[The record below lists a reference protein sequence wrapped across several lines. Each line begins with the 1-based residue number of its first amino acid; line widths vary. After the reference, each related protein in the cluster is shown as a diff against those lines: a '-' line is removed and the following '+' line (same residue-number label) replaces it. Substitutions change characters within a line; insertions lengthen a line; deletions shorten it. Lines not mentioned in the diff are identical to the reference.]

1 LTGHSVLQREML
13 LDGVG
18 GAVLGAVMTPIR
30 HNAVR

>member
-1 LTGHSVLQREML
+1 VLQREML